1 MKVKINGGIK
11 QQKKNEFTEEIYG
24 IMKFACK
31 WMNLE
36 KKHILS
42 KAIQNQR
49 DKRDKFSFI
58 SQ

>member
-36 KKHILS
+36 KNTS
-42 KAIQNQR
+42 
-49 DKRDKFSFI
+49 
-58 SQ
+58 